1 MRYSLPSLFFTLNL
15 LGLCLLLIQGEQ
27 QKNENRIR
35 VNQRFGNY
43 SYTMTVPVSFP
54 LQFIESKVSTTPVK
68 LAIVSSIGLN
78 DMNHFI
84 ESMKSYRNTSVKFIL
99 NCFERNE
106 TCNQIDLSLRTAAL
120 EPLIHHRS
128 RLSGAKIYFW
138 KTILTSAV
146 IESFDYL
153 WLIDADV
160 AFSYHDYPITKLI
173 SVSRALNTSI
183 LHPTIPGSG
192 GRMTKH
198 HHHHNIPPIKPVCSL
213 DILGSLYTTRAYQL
227 LDSLGL
233 QHVDDD
239 TLMKSSWGIFGFVCD
254 LLTVYPP
261 HAQSFPCLQIS
272 LFPLM
277 HLDSQ
282 TMPNREK
289 RAAVMPVWEQRR
301 RDLGIAG
308 KCVSQL
314 HLQERRLTNLVKSSQ
329 VSEISLINLN

>member
-84 ESMKSYRNTSVKFIL
+84 ESMKSYRNTSVEFIL
-99 NCFERNE
+99 NCFESNE

-198 HHHHNIPPIKPVCSL
+198 HHHHNIPPILFSRH
-213 DILGSLYTTRAYQL
+213 IR
-227 LDSLGL
+227 
-233 QHVDDD
+233 
-239 TLMKSSWGIFGFVCD
+239 
-254 LLTVYPP
+254 LTV
-261 HAQSFPCLQIS
+261 H
-272 LFPLM
+272 
-277 HLDSQ
+277 DSRLS
-282 TMPNREK
+282 TPRF
-289 RAAVMPVWEQRR
+289 
-301 RDLGIAG
+301 LGIAT
-308 KCVSQL
+308 C
-314 HLQERRLTNLVKSSQ
+314 
-329 VSEISLINLN
+329 